1 MFVTWWDLNGK
12 HKATAMCARGED
24 KKQKRQREEETHRST
39 EVAFQAYGR
48 PLMVVLDFKYLGRVL
63 TE

>member
-1 MFVTWWDLNGK
+1 
-12 HKATAMCARGED
+12 MCARGED